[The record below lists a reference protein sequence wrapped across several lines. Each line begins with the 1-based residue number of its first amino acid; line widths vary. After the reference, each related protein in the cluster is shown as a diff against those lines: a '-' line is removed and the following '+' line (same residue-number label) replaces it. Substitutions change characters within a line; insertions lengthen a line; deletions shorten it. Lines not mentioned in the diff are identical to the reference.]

1 LVTPF
6 FSVWLGQERQTYRE
20 GMVLNLQRERERDAL
35 SLIATTV
42 TATAHVRNS
51 MNSIYDV
58 ILGPAM

>member
-1 LVTPF
+1 
-6 FSVWLGQERQTYRE
+6 
-20 GMVLNLQRERERDAL
+20 MVLNLQRERERDAL